1 MTGSPA
7 KYSAGNFIDRLN
19 KSMRHA
25 DNDPA
30 LMLGDHTLN
39 PALKPLFR
47 ESGGVTRLRDAAVL
61 VPVIDRGHE
70 ASLLL
75 TTRTL
80 HLRKH
85 SGQVAFPGGVID
97 PEDSSAEAAA
107 LREAA
112 EEIGLES
119 SSTETLGRLPLYLT
133 SSGFSITPVLAV
145 VREPREWQPNPDEV
159 ADVFEVPLRFLM
171 DPSHH
176 QRESRI
182 FDGHERFYYAMHYQ
196 QRTIWGVTAGIIRSL
211 YERLYA

>member
-7 KYSAGNFIDRLN
+7 NYSAGNFIDRLN
-19 KSMRHA
+19 KTMRYA
-25 DNDPA
+25 ENDPA
-30 LMLGDHTLN
+30 LMLGDHILN
-39 PALKPLFR
+39 PALKPRFLENGR
-47 ESGGVTRLRDAAVL
+47 TANLRDAAVL
-61 VPVIDRGHE
+61 VPVIDRGNE

-112 EEIGLES
+112 EEIGLETS
-119 SSTETLGRLPLYLT
+119 SAETLGRLPLYLT

-145 VREPREWQPNPDEV
+145 VREPRAWQPNPDEV

-176 QRESRI
+176 QRESRV